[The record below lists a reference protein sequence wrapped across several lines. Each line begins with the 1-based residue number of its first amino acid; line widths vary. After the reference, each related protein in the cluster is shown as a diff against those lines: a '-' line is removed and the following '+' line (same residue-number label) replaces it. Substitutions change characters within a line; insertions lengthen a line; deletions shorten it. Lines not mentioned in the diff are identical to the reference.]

1 MEREFE
7 ISSGYRENDRV
18 VIINNIRPKTV
29 EEAVGIIKEA
39 GKNIEVVVERKAG
52 SGKRLEPPRHF
63 TFNQNQYNAHRN
75 NSIIIIIIMI
85 IFIIQARE

>member
-1 MEREFE
+1 MIERELE

-39 GKNIEVVVERKAG
+39 GKNIEVVVERKTG

-75 NSIIIIIIMI
+75 KSIIIIIMI
-85 IFIIQARE
+85 ILFIQTRE